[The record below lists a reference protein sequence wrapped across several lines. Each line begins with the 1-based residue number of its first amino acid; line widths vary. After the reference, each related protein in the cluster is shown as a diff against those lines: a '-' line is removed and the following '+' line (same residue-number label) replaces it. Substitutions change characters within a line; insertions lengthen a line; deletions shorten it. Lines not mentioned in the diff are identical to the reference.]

1 MLIVHRAE
9 RADRLVHALAEVLA
23 EPLDDPFAAEVVA
36 VPSRGIERW
45 LGQQLSNVLGATPGR
60 ADGVSANVDL
70 PFPGRLVGRALHAA
84 TGIDP
89 ATDPWVPSRSV
100 WPLLAVVDEH
110 LDEAWM
116 AALARHVGGDRDANA
131 DGGHGRDRRFGA
143 VRHVADLFDRYEV
156 HRPEMVVR
164 WAAGD
169 DVDGDGAALPA
180 DMVWQ
185 PQLWRRLRARI
196 GVASPAERLGP
207 ACRRLR
213 DEPALVDLPPRVALF
228 GLTRIAPSVRHVLD
242 AVAESRDVHLL
253 LLHPSPAL
261 WAHGDEAR
269 HPLLATWGRDAR
281 SMQPVLAGT
290 AAPRRDVHHPGDE
303 PPATLLG
310 RLQAAVCD
318 DDAPPGPDE
327 ARPLLDPG
335 DDSLQIHACHGRTR
349 QVEVLRDAILHL
361 LADDPTLEP
370 RDVVVMCPDIETFAP
385 LIHATFG
392 GADEAGPAVPTAGT
406 RRLRV
411 RLADRAVRQV
421 NPVLAAVSALLDLAA
436 SRLTASQLV
445 DFAGLQ
451 AVRRR
456 FRLDD
461 DALARIEEW
470 VAATGVRWGL
480 DAEHRA
486 PFKLHVLPVN
496 TWRAGLDRLL
506 LGVSMTEDDLPLVG
520 GALPLDDVD
529 SSDIELA
536 GRFAELVDRVGAA
549 VTTFAVDRAIGD
561 WAEVIAEAADALTA
575 VAPDGA
581 WQRAELDALLDE
593 IATEAGDAP
602 DAPSAP
608 GTARASGAVSAATPG
623 SSGTAG
629 AHSPPGASS
638 ASGAAAADAAT
649 DAAGV
654 SGTGALALSLAE
666 VRALL
671 GDELRGRPSR
681 ANFRTGDLT
690 VCTLVPMRSVPHR
703 VVGLLGLDDGAFP
716 RHGAPDGDDLLLRD
730 PRPGDHDVRTEDRQL
745 LLDALLAAGEH
756 VVVTYSGRDERT
768 NAVRPPSVPIG
779 ELLDVVDATVATA
792 DGSPARHAVLTEHP
806 LQPFDG
812 RNFLDGALR
821 RSGPWAFDPVDL
833 AGAEA
838 QRGSRRAP
846 APFLAAPLPPF
857 DVSTVELDD
866 LVRFVEHPTR
876 AFLRRRLGITV
887 GGEDDELLDAIP
899 VELDGLAAWRVGD
912 RLLAARL
919 AGADW
924 DTAVAA
930 ERVRGELPPGP
941 LGGAVLG
948 RIMPAVERIHAAVVT
963 AAADEPSPAA
973 VDVSIDVPTAPDGTT
988 LAGTVTVRGTT
999 LLGATYS
1006 TLGPKQRIAAWVRL
1020 LALSAD
1026 GRTTGARAVT
1036 VGRRGTRAVVA
1047 HIPAIPADVAAD
1059 HLRVLVDLYARG
1071 MREPLPLWCKTSAAL
1086 ASRAGN
1092 PRMEWETPVNGRFPN
1107 EDRDRDHVFVLGAGV
1122 PFARL
1127 LQEQPRP
1134 DECGPGW
1141 SNDAS
1146 RATRYARRLWGPLLD
1161 VEQVE
1166 Q

>member
-45 LGQQLSNVLGATPGR
+45 LGQQLSNVLGVTPGR
-60 ADGVSANVDL
+60 ADGVSANIDL

-100 WPLLAVVDEH
+100 WPLLAAVDEH
-110 LDEAWM
+110 LDKAWM
-116 AALARHVGGDRDANA
+116 ATLARHVRGVDGD
-131 DGGHGRDRRFGA
+131 GRDRRFGA

-180 DMVWQ
+180 DMAWQ

-290 AAPRRDVHHPGDE
+290 TAPRRDLHHSGGE

-310 RLQAAVCD
+310 RLQAAVRD
-318 DDAPPGPDE
+318 DVAPPGPDE
-327 ARPLLDPG
+327 VRPLLDPG
-335 DDSLQIHACHGRTR
+335 DDSLQIHACHGRAR

-370 RDVVVMCPDIETFAP
+370 RDVIVMCPDIETFAP

-392 GADEAGPAVPTAGT
+392 GGDEADPAVPTAGT

-421 NPVLAAVSALLDLAA
+421 NPVLAALSALLDLTA
-436 SRLTASQLV
+436 SRVTASQLV
-445 DFAGLQ
+445 DLAGLE

-486 PFKLHVLPVN
+486 PFKLHVLPAN

-529 SSDIELA
+529 SGDIELT

-549 VTTFAVDRAIGD
+549 VTAFAVDRPMGD
-561 WAEVIAEAADALTA
+561 WATVIAGAADALTA

-593 IATEAGDAP
+593 ITADAN
-602 DAPSAP
+602 
-608 GTARASGAVSAATPG
+608 GASGVER
-623 SSGTAG
+623 
-629 AHSPPGASS
+629 
-638 ASGAAAADAAT
+638 
-649 DAAGV
+649 V
-654 SGTGALALSLAE
+654 ALSLAE

-768 NAVRPPSVPIG
+768 NAIRPPSVPIG
-779 ELLDVVDATVATA
+779 ELLDVIDATVATA

-821 RSGPWAFDPVDL
+821 PHGPWAFDPVVL

-838 QRGSRRAP
+838 QRGPRRSP

-924 DTAVAA
+924 DTAVDA

-941 LGGAVLG
+941 LGGVVLG
-948 RIMPAVERIHAAVVT
+948 RVMPAVERIHEAVLAAV
-963 AAADEPSPAA
+963 DGEPSPVG
-973 VDVSIDVPTAPDGTT
+973 VDVSIALDGTT
-988 LAGTVTVRGTT
+988 VAGTVTGVRGTT
-999 LLGATYS
+999 LLSATYS

-1020 LALSAD
+1020 LALSAE
-1026 GRTTGARAVT
+1026 GRTPGVRAVT

-1047 HIPAIPADVAAD
+1047 RIPAIPADVAAA
-1059 HLRVLVDLYARG
+1059 HLGVLVDLYARG

-1107 EDRDRDHVFVLGAGV
+1107 EDRDRDHVYVLGAGV

-1127 LQEQPRP
+1127 LQETPRP
-1134 DECGPGW
+1134 DECGTGW
-1141 SNDAS
+1141 STEAS
-1146 RATRYARRLWGPLLD
+1146 RAARYARRLWGPLLD